1 MVHMMSTGHSNASYV
16 DTNDRTHFAQ
26 QSVKAE
32 AANNSENKVNNYW
45 TLPGR
50 GSTTM
55 EAWYNV
61 SPIRASRVDRIPDT
75 TYLPTT
81 PIIEL

>member
-55 EAWYNV
+55 EA
-61 SPIRASRVDRIPDT
+61 
-75 TYLPTT
+75 
-81 PIIEL
+81 